1 MTMKHAAAE
10 DASSCWNYG
19 FQVCSCLGHGKDP
32 PKSWRIHVERLLS
45 APEIVSTLVAGLPCN
60 ICLWCVAAEPRHNV
74 YPAVVG
80 AAIGGMLFAAIV
92 TVLLLVFIIRNR
104 HNNPR
109 KSERAFIGLL
119 KDLAFILC
127 FSPTRAS
134 WYAVWFVSI
143 CVAPE
148 TIAIYSLYWCS
159 LGSYTPRT
167 ISPPFAAS
175 RQHSQSRENINFPED
190 ETVGASEGQTG
201 DSGGG
206 KTIPV
211 QTLFSFSCT
220 SKKKKEEKSSYALS
234 DLCWCFPSRSH
245 SGFTPGFFA
254 SHHRPQECHSHQ
266 QPSPSL

>member
-1 MTMKHAAAE
+1 M
-10 DASSCWNYG
+10 
-19 FQVCSCLGHGKDP
+19 
-32 PKSWRIHVERLLS
+32 
-45 APEIVSTLVAGLPCN
+45 
-60 ICLWCVAAEPRHNV
+60 
-74 YPAVVG
+74 
-80 AAIGGMLFAAIV
+80 
-92 TVLLLVFIIRNR
+92 
-104 HNNPR
+104 
-109 KSERAFIGLL
+109 
-119 KDLAFILC
+119 
-127 FSPTRAS
+127 
-134 WYAVWFVSI
+134 
-143 CVAPE
+143 APE

-167 ISPPFAAS
+167 FFPPFVAS

-220 SKKKKEEKSSYALS
+220 SKKKKKEKSSYALS